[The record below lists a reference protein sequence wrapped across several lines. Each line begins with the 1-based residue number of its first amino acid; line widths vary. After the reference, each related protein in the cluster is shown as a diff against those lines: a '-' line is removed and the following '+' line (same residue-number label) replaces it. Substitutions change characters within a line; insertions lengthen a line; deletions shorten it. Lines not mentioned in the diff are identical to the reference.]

1 MTAQATPFRTIS
13 SSQPQSRTRPA
24 VATRLAAMLVIG
36 SAAAVV
42 ASTLVDSPIPRRWL
56 GLVLASSLLI
66 AGASMVRSAGQLAG
80 SEGAAWRPISYGVMA
95 AATGQIVWSTLGG
108 GASLGPGA
116 PAATDVFH
124 IAFYALVSLGLLR
137 MPFVRSSRMG
147 TFRMAM
153 DVLVGMVAG
162 ATVLWELQDGVFADG
177 LAAPLLHIVMLG
189 AMLISFLRRSPYLF
203 DARLTVLLAG
213 LVAPILVPELSPAG
227 SGSSSLALWGFTAM
241 ALGVLSIQLR
251 KPQVLQSTILARSG
265 RKRLLL
271 PYTPVLVVGIL
282 FAVRV
287 INGDDLANGV
297 LPWGMLVVLAGIVA
311 RSWAAVRENRQLFGL
326 ERDQLLASISH
337 DIRTPLTVVAGFSEV
352 LATSWDTLSEAERRE
367 MVQLVRTGSTSL
379 VDIVGDMES
388 LARSEL
394 DAVPLDLERLAG
406 KTVIADA
413 IRLVFSI
420 DGPLP
425 IRAEV
430 EPYLEL
436 VGDHRRLVQLL
447 RALFENAV
455 RFGDGKI
462 LVVAKRDKVGRVIE
476 VHDNGSG
483 VAARHEKIIWERFE
497 RGQHE
502 LNANVPGSGLGLAV
516 VRSIARAHGGDAWY
530 RPSERLG
537 GACFVVELPYDSSLV
552 VPRGE

>member
-1 MTAQATPFRTIS
+1 MTAQATPFKTAS
-13 SSQPQSRTRPA
+13 NPQPQRRTRPA
-24 VATRLAAMLVIG
+24 VAFHLVAMLVIG
-36 SAAAVV
+36 SAAAVL
-42 ASTLVDSPIPRRWL
+42 ASTVIESPIPPRWL
-56 GLVLASSLLI
+56 DAVLAVSLLVV
-66 AGASMVRSAGQLAG
+66 GGSMLRSSNQLVG
-80 SEGAAWRPISYGVMA
+80 DERSAWRPISYAVIA
-95 AATGQIVWSTLGG
+95 AAAGQIVWSTLGG
-108 GASLGPGA
+108 LASFGPGA

-124 IAFYALVSLGLLR
+124 IAFYVLMSLGLLR
-137 MPFVRSSRMG
+137 MPFVRSSRVG

-153 DVLVGMVAG
+153 DVLVGMVSG
-162 ATVLWELQDGVFADG
+162 ATVLWEMQEGAFADG
-177 LAAPLLHIVMLG
+177 LIAPMLHIVMLG
-189 AMLISFLRRSPYLF
+189 AMLISLLRRSPYVF
-203 DARLTVLLAG
+203 DSRLTVLLAG
-213 LVAPILVPELSPAG
+213 LVPPILVPELGPAG
-227 SGSSSLALWGFTAM
+227 SGSPSLALWAFTAM
-241 ALGVLSIQLR
+241 CLGVLSIQLR
-251 KPQVLQSTILARSG
+251 RPQVRQSMILARSG

-271 PYTPVLVVGIL
+271 PYAPVVGVALL

-287 INGDDLANGV
+287 VNGDDLATGV
-297 LPWGMLVVLAGIVA
+297 LPLGMLVVLLGIVA
-311 RSWAAVRENRQLFGL
+311 RSWAAVRENRQLSGL

-352 LATSWDTLSEAERRE
+352 LASSWDALSEAERRE
-367 MVQLVRTGSTSL
+367 MVQMVRTGSNSL
-379 VDIVGDMES
+379 VDIIGDMES

-394 DAVPLDLERLAG
+394 DAVPLDLERLSG
-406 KTVIADA
+406 KTLIADA
-413 IRLVFSI
+413 IKLVFSI

-430 EPYLEL
+430 EPYLE
-436 VGDHRRLVQLL
+436 VIGDHRRLVQVL

-455 RFGDGKI
+455 RFGNGRI

-537 GACFVVELPYDSSLV
+537 GACFVIELPYDSSLAL
-552 VPRGE
+552 PRAE